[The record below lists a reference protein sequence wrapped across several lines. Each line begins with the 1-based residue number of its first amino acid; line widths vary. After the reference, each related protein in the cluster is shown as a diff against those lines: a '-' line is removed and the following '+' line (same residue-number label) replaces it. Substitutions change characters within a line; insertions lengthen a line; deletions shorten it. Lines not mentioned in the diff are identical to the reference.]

1 MLNVPA
7 CDGIQQFS
15 SRDQSWVPPV
25 FAGIAERNVCYVSES
40 ASQSTAWRRSP
51 ALVERCLRLVHALGG
66 KWRGGVAGT
75 FSYLLGALTCVN
87 LNEFPMQPDSYS
99 NLCGFQCNSSSEL
112 SNVAI
117 RFPCFGDSGL
127 I

>member
-1 MLNVPA
+1 MFL
-7 CDGIQQFS
+7 S
-15 SRDQSWVPPV
+15 LPV
-25 FAGIAERNVCYVSES
+25 KA
-40 ASQSTAWRRSP
+40 Q
-51 ALVERCLRLVHALGG
+51 LGG
-66 KWRGGVAGT
+66 EVLLLLRDASGLYMHWGASGGGVAGT